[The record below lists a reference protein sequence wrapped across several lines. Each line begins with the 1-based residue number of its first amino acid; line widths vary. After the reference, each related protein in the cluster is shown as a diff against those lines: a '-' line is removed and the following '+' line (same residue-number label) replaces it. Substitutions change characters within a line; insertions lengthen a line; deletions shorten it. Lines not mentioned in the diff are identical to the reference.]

1 MDDNT
6 AFVWLLGLLFVC
18 VAVVRVVY
26 WISWGVV
33 NRAKEHT
40 KHLQIE
46 ADERLAREN
55 PPQVVDPSLGTHT
68 WPEHTVK
75 RTWSDPGEQS

>member
-6 AFVWLLGLLFVC
+6 AFVWLLGLLF
-18 VAVVRVVY
+18 ASIALVRVVY

-33 NRAKEHT
+33 NRAREHT

-46 ADERLAREN
+46 AQERVAREGGTALLF
-55 PPQVVDPSLGTHT
+55 PP
-68 WPEHTVK
+68 E
-75 RTWSDPGEQS
+75 GEEGR